1 MRIVRKNSIVKRH
14 IKCTL
19 ISMNPAAMMVSM
31 TRRPLLE
38 VDCTFTAIPKVLKEH
53 IATVHK
59 DGIQKIPSSLLML
72 IPDKY
77 IVFTLLFISL
87 DIVLPRK
94 LAIIKKISRSI
105 RFVFPKPSIDGEMI
119 VNEIIPP
126 KPILSEKREK
136 NNSKR
141 NKASSYGTSSF
152 LLLKT

>member
-14 IKCTL
+14 IKCTPT
-19 ISMNPAAMMVSM
+19 STNPAATMVSM
-31 TRRPLLE
+31 TRWPLLE

-77 IVFTLLFISL
+77 IAFTLLFSLL

-105 RFVFPKPSIDGEMI
+105 RFVCLKSNIDGEMT

-126 KPILSEKREK
+126 KLILSEKREK
-136 NNSKR
+136 NNLKR
-141 NKASSYGTSSF
+141 NKVFSYGISSF